1 MKPMAHS
8 RLFEGTVRHR
18 RHENGAHKFDYSLD
32 LALLDL
38 DELNDLPSH
47 LPWRGKRWAPR
58 SFRRSDY
65 FGAQDSDLKSAVRD
79 RVLADLGFRPEG
91 RILLLT
97 QLRSFG
103 YLFNPVSFYL
113 CHDEDHQLVAVIA
126 EITNTP
132 WRERHAYVLDARSET
147 PQAAYFWSFEKV
159 FHVSPFHGMD
169 HIYRWR
175 LQLHKNGLV
184 IAMVNER
191 EDKRVFDV
199 TLSGEFRGLQRQGVT
214 RQVRRSP
221 FQSQRLHL
229 AIYWH
234 ALRLFLKRATF
245 HRHPRK
251 VAASTVNVKTKDHV
265 NTHSS

>member
-1 MKPMAHS
+1 MTSMSNS
-8 RLFEGTVRHR
+8 RLFEGSVRHR
-18 RHENGAHKFDYSLD
+18 RHGDGAHDFNYSLD
-32 LALLDL
+32 LVLLDL
-38 DELNDLPSH
+38 DELDGLPSH

-65 FGAQDSDLKSAVRD
+65 FAAQDSNLDNAVRD
-79 RVLADLGFRPEG
+79 CILAELGFRPAG

-113 CHDEDHQLVAVIA
+113 CHDDHHQLVAVIA

-147 PQAAYFWSFEKV
+147 PQEVHDWSFEKV

-169 HIYRWR
+169 HIYRWQ
-175 LQLHKNGLV
+175 LQLHKDGLV
-184 IAMVNER
+184 VAMVNER
-191 EDKRVFDV
+191 EGKHVFDV
-199 TLSGEFRGLQRQGVT
+199 TLAGDFQGLHRHGVA

-221 FQSQRLHL
+221 FQSQRLHF

-234 ALRLFLKRATF
+234 ALRLFLKRVTF

-251 VAASTVNVKTKDHV
+251 VAESIANIKAKDHV

>member
-1 MKPMAHS
+1 MKSMTHS

-18 RHENGAHKFDYSLD
+18 RHEDRAHEFNYSLN
-32 LALLDL
+32 LVLLDL
-38 DELNDLPSH
+38 DELEDLPSH
-47 LPWRGKRWAPR
+47 LPWGGKRWAPR

-65 FGAQDSDLKSAVRD
+65 FGAQDVDLKDAVRD
-79 RVLADLGFRPEG
+79 RVLSELDFRPEG

-103 YLFNPVSFYL
+103 SLFNPVSFYL
-113 CHDEDHQLVAVIA
+113 CHDNNNQLVAVVA

-132 WRERHAYVLDARSET
+132 WFERHAYTLDARSES
-147 PQAAYFWSFEKV
+147 PQEHHSWSFEKD

-169 HIYRWR
+169 HSYHWR
-175 LQLHKNGLV
+175 IQLHKDGLV
-184 IAMVNER
+184 VAMVNER
-191 EDKRVFDV
+191 EGERVFDV
-199 TLSGEFRGLQRQGVT
+199 TLDGSFQSLNRRGVA
-214 RQVRRSP
+214 RQVQRSP
-221 FQSQRLHL
+221 FQSQRLHF

-251 VAASTVNVKTKDHV
+251 VAASTANIKTKDHV

>member
-1 MKPMAHS
+1 MKAMSHS
-8 RLFEGTVRHR
+8 RLFQGSVRHR
-18 RHENGAHKFDYSLD
+18 RHENGAHNFDYALD

-38 DELNDLPSH
+38 DELEDLSAH
-47 LPWRGKRWAPR
+47 LPWHGKRWAPR

-65 FGAQDSDLKSAVRD
+65 ITAHGPGLKKAVVD
-79 RVLADLGFRPEG
+79 RVFAGLGFRPEG

-113 CHDEDHQLVAVIA
+113 CHDDHDQLVAVIA

-132 WRERHAYVLDARSET
+132 WRERHAYVLDARGEAQQET
-147 PQAAYFWSFEKV
+147 HAWSFEKI

-169 HIYRWR
+169 HVYRWS
-175 LQLHKNGLV
+175 LQLRKDGLV
-184 IAMVNER
+184 VTMVNER
-191 EDKRVFDV
+191 EGRRVFDA
-199 TLSGEFRGLQRQGVT
+199 TLVGDFQQLHRQGVV

-221 FQSQRLHL
+221 FQSQRLHF

-245 HRHPRK
+245 HSHPRK
-251 VAASTVNVKTKDHV
+251 VAD
-265 NTHSS
+265 SSAKV

>member
-1 MKPMAHS
+1 MKSMTHS
-8 RLFEGTVRHR
+8 RLFEGAVRHR
-18 RHENGAHKFDYSLD
+18 RHQDGAHKFNYSLN
-32 LALLDL
+32 LVLLDL
-38 DELNDLPSH
+38 DELEELPSH

-65 FGAQDSDLKSAVRD
+65 FGAHDVDLKDAVRNQ
-79 RVLADLGFRPEG
+79 VVSELGFLPEG

-113 CHDEDHQLVAVIA
+113 CHDNSNQLVAVIA

-132 WRERHAYVLDARSET
+132 WRERHAYTLDARSEVA
-147 PQAAYFWSFEKV
+147 QGNHSWSFEKE

-169 HIYRWR
+169 HVYHWR
-175 LQLHKNGLV
+175 LQLHKEGLV
-184 IAMVNER
+184 VAMVNEH
-191 EDKRVFDV
+191 EEQRVFDV
-199 TLSGEFRGLQRQGVT
+199 TLDGSFQSLNRRGVARQA
-214 RQVRRSP
+214 RRSP
-221 FQSQRLHL
+221 FQSQRLHF

-245 HRHPRK
+245 HCHPRK
-251 VAASTVNVKTKDHV
+251 VAASIANLKTKDHV